1 MQFDHFIIRP
11 LEWDDADAFYVMVDK
26 NRSRLEDFF
35 TGTVSKT
42 KTKEETIGFVLE
54 IIKKREEKTYFPF
67 VIVDITSQ
75 KIIGY
80 MDLKNLDWS
89 IPKAEMGGYVDI
101 DVAGKGIALKAFR
114 IFCDYCFEAFGF
126 QKLFLRTH
134 HSNLAA
140 RRIAESCGFEL
151 EGNIKKDYKTTAGE
165 IVDLMYYGR
174 LKS

>member
-26 NRSRLEDFF
+26 NRSRLADFF

-42 KTKEETIGFVLE
+42 KTKEETIGFVSE

-89 IPKAEMGGYVDI
+89 IPKAEMGGYFVFQWSPN
-101 DVAGKGIALKAFR
+101 KLYS
-114 IFCDYCFEAFGF
+114 CYC
-126 QKLFLRTH
+126 H
-134 HSNLAA
+134 
-140 RRIAESCGFEL
+140 
-151 EGNIKKDYKTTAGE
+151 
-165 IVDLMYYGR
+165 
-174 LKS
+174 